1 MHDLCVYWLF
11 FSKITF
17 YWKLFSDCCDKFE
30 YPGSIVYLSCFT
42 KRKGK
47 IALEVFHIW
56 LSEIRFFLCYIINFV
71 PLLYKAL
78 WSYHIVFC
86 ANSMSHVFAL
96 FLFAIFLE
104 VNVFLY
110 WYFELL
116 SMLICVTWKVGWM
129 IWKL

>member
-1 MHDLCVYWLF
+1 MHNLCIFWLF

-17 YWKLFSDCCDKFE
+17 YWKLFSDCCDQFG
-30 YPGSIVYLSCFT
+30 YPVSIVYLSCFT
-42 KRKGK
+42 KSKGK
-47 IALEVFHIW
+47 MALEVFHIW

-86 ANSMSHVFAL
+86 ANSMSHAFAL

-116 SMLICVTWKVGWM
+116 SMLICVTWKGGGVGWY
-129 IWKL
+129 